1 MNTVQFDS
9 DFHLIT
15 PKGTLFV
22 ERTADAKM
30 KIVHQTNAS
39 YGKEIPLKLINI
51 VSNTEQTIT
60 LLQEQFTGKFSTV
73 IDVALLDCGL
83 YMLVTP
89 KDVLKFTVSPMFTN
103 IQMCTVFTHQIHS
116 ILDQIKELPYNWLHL
131 TPLPKSG
138 RSKSA
143 YSMISFD
150 DYQLT
155 PAQIQKLSSKNI
167 LVDCVLNHIAP
178 ESKLLES
185 LEHSYNQIN
194 CPYLKSAIVMDLHLK
209 VINYFAVAK
218 KQNKDKIMTEIRH
231 MLDTQ
236 KFYEFE
242 LFNVQGTQ
250 TQHFDLDYE
259 QVQIPSLTRFGAELN
274 FKYLE
279 SKGIHPN
286 DYDQVRIQ
294 YNNFVMNRAHNEQH
308 EIQRNLEGSVQYQ
321 LDQKSSYI
329 LTNYFCPIL
338 EKGVKEN
345 ANLKFHKHIKAL
357 EQECNDY
364 QDFLQKHGDLFKDVE
379 DDKYIFAAVN
389 GWVMGPAIKFI
400 EKHHRIYPRRALI
413 GWGDCVKLNYNPK
426 LTELAAQYVENMA
439 KLFQGLRIDNAH
451 STDNEVLKHCL
462 QRARKVNSNLLVM
475 CEVFTSSQDTDS
487 QFVQEVFAD
496 MKVQEIG
503 HSRDV
508 QELCA
513 FPTIHSVN
521 SGLNVIGDFEPSE
534 NKVLVRQAPI
544 MLYDQ
549 THDNQPNGQNQHGYG
564 NNLCLAVTG
573 VASEGVGYGTT
584 WGVDLGVRQQIQVID
599 QTPCYPK
606 FKDFAMT
613 KIKHM
618 LLKIK
623 EDLVNY
629 SRVYAHNHG
638 EFMTIERQN
647 PASFESYV
655 FVIVPDFRHSFTK
668 DIRLKFEGQF
678 QHVVFGAKMCPKT
691 AVDHEGQKLFEQF
704 AIQNDLGVFSQNSQL
719 VFDLEMKMIPGT
731 VLVFKKKVKEIAEL
745 QKYLSE
751 KRIYIKSEL
760 SKLNLIQMKLF
771 CAQHENE
778 DKEYGMG
785 KYSFHGIDPTICG
798 FDGIRD
804 CILRNGN
811 SSSVAANLR
820 QGYWLIDFMVERH
833 IKLGLNVQEFD
844 KLLVFIKDS
853 VPQSFQPLAMY
864 MAFELVDQL
873 VDEAICEQCRW
884 KFDPVRAKLLRA
896 ALLLIGFKADYAN
909 VDQNKWITEEFDRTV
924 QNQLANDEPESS
936 QSTVNALDS
945 ARKRQVRLVWKS
957 EQQAILSPQ
966 KYLSV
971 SVSAGFPHFFEGMFR
986 SWGRDIALSITGI
999 LTNQF
1004 QVAARCMLVSTA
1016 ALIRHGL
1023 LPNLQDNGRMPRYNC
1038 RDAVWFWISSVVQ
1051 YCQKYDA
1058 SILQDKVKRIFL
1070 SDDEADYVF
1079 DQDRLQFV
1087 YTPAALEKYGSDK
1100 TQTIAQVIAE
1110 ILEKHLTGIHFT
1122 EWKCQDSNM
1131 KPEGKVVDAFVDE
1144 NGFVQGGSVHNCHTW
1159 MDKMGSSD
1167 HFGNRGVP
1175 STPRCGADVEI
1186 NLCALFSLT
1195 YLKDHLKSEK
1205 VAQWQQKL
1213 SKNILQFK
1221 VAAGS
1226 VKYLKDTLVSAEF
1239 RPNYL
1244 IGLSFFDKAFLTQFK
1259 EEILSAFATLLEPNS
1274 IGMKTLSPADNRYC
1288 PWYNNND
1295 QSGFETANGFSYHNG
1310 PEWVHCMGRAL
1321 ICLKKIGETEL
1332 YEKWMRNIRRFVMNG
1347 AYINGGVKSLPEL
1360 TQSNGG
1366 FCYDSCVSQNWAIA
1380 SVLES
1385 ME

>member
-60 LLQEQFTGKFSTV
+60 LLPEQFTGKFSTV

-89 KDVLKFTVSPMFTN
+89 KDVLEFTVSPMFTN

-194 CPYLKSAIVMDLHLK
+194 CPYLKSAIMMDLHLK
-209 VINYFAVAK
+209 VIDYYAVTK

-308 EIQRNLEGSVQYQ
+308 EILRNLEGSVQYQ
-321 LDQKSSYI
+321 LDQK
-329 LTNYFCPIL
+329 TNYLITDYFLPIL

-345 ANLKFHKHIKAL
+345 ANLKFHKNLLTL
-357 EQECNDY
+357 EQECNGY
-364 QDFLQKHGDLFKDVE
+364 QEFIQKHTDLFKEVE

-413 GWGDCVKLNYNPK
+413 GWGDCVKLNYNPR

-451 STDNEVLKHCL
+451 STDKEVLKHCL

-647 PASFESYV
+647 PATFESYV

-719 VFDLEMKMIPGT
+719 V
-731 VLVFKKKVKEIAEL
+731 
-745 QKYLSE
+745 
-751 KRIYIKSEL
+751 
-760 SKLNLIQMKLF
+760 
-771 CAQHENE
+771 
-778 DKEYGMG
+778 
-785 KYSFHGIDPTICG
+785 
-798 FDGIRD
+798 
-804 CILRNGN
+804 
-811 SSSVAANLR
+811 
-820 QGYWLIDFMVERH
+820 
-833 IKLGLNVQEFD
+833 
-844 KLLVFIKDS
+844 
-853 VPQSFQPLAMY
+853 
-864 MAFELVDQL
+864 
-873 VDEAICEQCRW
+873 
-884 KFDPVRAKLLRA
+884 
-896 ALLLIGFKADYAN
+896 
-909 VDQNKWITEEFDRTV
+909 
-924 QNQLANDEPESS
+924 
-936 QSTVNALDS
+936 STW
-945 ARKRQVRLVWKS
+945 R
-957 EQQAILSPQ
+957 
-966 KYLSV
+966 
-971 SVSAGFPHFFEGMFR
+971 
-986 SWGRDIALSITGI
+986 
-999 LTNQF
+999 
-1004 QVAARCMLVSTA
+1004 
-1016 ALIRHGL
+1016 
-1023 LPNLQDNGRMPRYNC
+1023 
-1038 RDAVWFWISSVVQ
+1038 
-1051 YCQKYDA
+1051 
-1058 SILQDKVKRIFL
+1058 
-1070 SDDEADYVF
+1070 
-1079 DQDRLQFV
+1079 
-1087 YTPAALEKYGSDK
+1087 
-1100 TQTIAQVIAE
+1100 
-1110 ILEKHLTGIHFT
+1110 
-1122 EWKCQDSNM
+1122 
-1131 KPEGKVVDAFVDE
+1131 
-1144 NGFVQGGSVHNCHTW
+1144 
-1159 MDKMGSSD
+1159 
-1167 HFGNRGVP
+1167 
-1175 STPRCGADVEI
+1175 
-1186 NLCALFSLT
+1186 
-1195 YLKDHLKSEK
+1195 
-1205 VAQWQQKL
+1205 
-1213 SKNILQFK
+1213 
-1221 VAAGS
+1221 
-1226 VKYLKDTLVSAEF
+1226 
-1239 RPNYL
+1239 
-1244 IGLSFFDKAFLTQFK
+1244 
-1259 EEILSAFATLLEPNS
+1259 
-1274 IGMKTLSPADNRYC
+1274 
-1288 PWYNNND
+1288 
-1295 QSGFETANGFSYHNG
+1295 
-1310 PEWVHCMGRAL
+1310 
-1321 ICLKKIGETEL
+1321 
-1332 YEKWMRNIRRFVMNG
+1332 
-1347 AYINGGVKSLPEL
+1347 
-1360 TQSNGG
+1360 
-1366 FCYDSCVSQNWAIA
+1366 
-1380 SVLES
+1380 
-1385 ME
+1385 